1 MKSEVKRK
9 KVYFITVV
17 IGFAICM
24 VGVIF
29 GSRLVFQRTCERRTT
44 PWSDLGT
51 ADDDEYRI
59 LIDAYKIKNQS
70 NETVMI
76 QAFDNTK
83 LIGHYYEREKGAP
96 LIVFFHGLWGHSYL
110 DGVPIYRITQKHNWN
125 LLLCD
130 LRAQGDSEGEFST
143 LGVLEKYDCL
153 DWVEWAQNRFGDKN
167 PIFLMGVSTGA
178 SIAMM
183 SSNLGLPKSVRGI
196 IDDCGFTS
204 TMEMIDVNCKSHLP
218 DYIPTRMFD
227 FFVEM
232 GTSVWGHFCIS
243 KADACKAVSQT
254 DIPILIIHGDR
265 DTQAPLSMAYRLY
278 DSCSSE
284 KQLYVVH
291 GANHAENYRK
301 DPEGYE
307 NVIAQFVEEHSGA
320 LKKEY

>member
-1 MKSEVKRK
+1 
-9 KVYFITVV
+9 
-17 IGFAICM
+17 M

-130 LRAQGDSEGEFST
+130 LRAQGDSEGERKAAEKIVT
-143 LGVLEKYDCL
+143 GRCYGNAQVLVLVKMISSHCRKCFPIDPDGFFTFYFINGIRIVKAGEKIHDGS
-153 DWVEWAQNRFGDKN
+153 WSEITMRFQQ
-167 PIFLMGVSTGA
+167 
-178 SIAMM
+178 
-183 SSNLGLPKSVRGI
+183 RGSFHI
-196 IDDCGFTS
+196 
-204 TMEMIDVNCKSHLP
+204 
-218 DYIPTRMFD
+218 
-227 FFVEM
+227 
-232 GTSVWGHFCIS
+232 
-243 KADACKAVSQT
+243 
-254 DIPILIIHGDR
+254 
-265 DTQAPLSMAYRLY
+265 
-278 DSCSSE
+278 
-284 KQLYVVH
+284 
-291 GANHAENYRK
+291 
-301 DPEGYE
+301 
-307 NVIAQFVEEHSGA
+307 
-320 LKKEY
+320 

>member
-1 MKSEVKRK
+1 
-9 KVYFITVV
+9 
-17 IGFAICM
+17 M

-70 NETVMI
+70 NETVMM